1 MSNFGTQFF
10 WTKRR
15 LQGIIRMLNK
25 IISFN
30 YCTKGIAKNKKIA
43 YNKVRKVRKKKGRD
57 FMELAKVTT
66 KGQITI
72 PKAIRELLDLKE
84 GSKIIFIQKGKD
96 VIIKNSS
103 MLALEKIQDAFEGE
117 AERLGLKTEEDVV
130 KMIKKSRKERKK
142 D

>member
-1 MSNFGTQFF
+1 
-10 WTKRR
+10 
-15 LQGIIRMLNK
+15 
-25 IISFN
+25 
-30 YCTKGIAKNKKIA
+30 
-43 YNKVRKVRKKKGRD
+43 
-57 FMELAKVTT
+57 MELAKVTT

-130 KMIKKSRKERKK
+130 KMIKKSRKERKN

>member
-1 MSNFGTQFF
+1 
-10 WTKRR
+10 
-15 LQGIIRMLNK
+15 
-25 IISFN
+25 
-30 YCTKGIAKNKKIA
+30 
-43 YNKVRKVRKKKGRD
+43 
-57 FMELAKVTT
+57 MELAKVTT

-130 KMIKKSRKERKK
+130 MIKKSRKERKK